1 MIWLCFSRTW
11 LPLPPN
17 FCSQATRKYWFFH
30 ENNILVSLDFT
41 RSECWTSFNF
51 SLEDSLVCLE
61 IIMVLIIS
69 YCTILLLMLFF
80 VFLQRLLVVL
90 EESLYIHNIRDM
102 KVQVY
107 VYITIVKSKHIML
120 CYCNKLTHVSGHLKI
135 TSMLLKT

>member
-1 MIWLCFSRTW
+1 M
-11 LPLPPN
+11 
-17 FCSQATRKYWFFH
+17 
-30 ENNILVSLDFT
+30 
-41 RSECWTSFNF
+41 
-51 SLEDSLVCLE
+51 CLE

-107 VYITIVKSKHIML
+107 VYITIVKSKHIIL